1 MAGAEGEILVV
12 GVGSG
17 RRRQLTP
24 EAARIIYGS
33 RIVVGGRRLLGLAPR
48 GAETFAVGADLE
60 AVKDFISQRIG
71 RDDVCVITSGD
82 PGCFSILPFL
92 GRHFPGRLRVVPG
105 ISSPQ
110 MLAARLGIP
119 WQDWR
124 LVSVHGREA
133 AAKPV
138 PPREPTVYFCDD
150 ANPPAAVASRLL
162 AGMGDCPAAA
172 AADLGSACGQ
182 LQAGTLEEIAA
193 GSLPGNSLLL
203 VMPPAGGETAAGAY
217 APGIADQL
225 WLRGEG
231 IPMSKSEA
239 RSVLLGKAQPQGRG
253 VIWDVG
259 AGTGCYAVEC
269 SLLAPSAR
277 VIAVD
282 RKPEA
287 CRLVAENARR
297 FGARVETVGGE
308 APGCLKALPPPDL
321 AIIGGN
327 DGRLDEIFTAVTGA
341 LNPGGRVMVTAVL
354 ERTRKAAH
362 DLFADS
368 GLADRTVTRV
378 AVARGDRARWNEH
391 NPVLIFSGDRSG
403 AEGDGRRR
411 KKRKERHDGRQ
422 G

>member
-1 MAGAEGEILVV
+1 MAAAEGEILVV
-12 GVGSG
+12 GAGSG
-17 RRRQLTP
+17 RREQLTP
-24 EAARIIYGS
+24 EAAKIIDGS
-33 RIVVGGRRLLGLAPR
+33 RIVVGGMRLLRLAPQ

-60 AVKDFISQRIG
+60 AVKDFISERIG
-71 RDDVCVITSGD
+71 RDDICVITSGD

-92 GRHFPGRLRVVPG
+92 GRHFPGRLKVVPG

-110 MLAARLGIP
+110 MLAARLGVP

-124 LVSVHGREA
+124 LVSMHGREA
-133 AAKPV
+133 AGNPA

-150 ANPPAAVASRLL
+150 ANPPAAVALRLL

-239 RSVLLGKAQPQGRG
+239 RSVLLGKAQPRGRG

-269 SLLAPSAR
+269 SLLAPPAR
-277 VIAVD
+277 VIAID

-287 CRLVAENARR
+287 CRLVTENARR
-297 FGARVETVGGE
+297 FGARVETVCGV
-308 APGCLKALPPPDL
+308 APGCLKILPPPDL

-327 DGRLDEIFTAVTGA
+327 DGRLDEIFTAVATA

-354 ERTRKAAH
+354 ERTWEAARE
-362 DLFADS
+362 LFAAS
-368 GLADRTVTRV
+368 GLTDRAVTRV
-378 AVARGDRARWNEH
+378 AVARGDGTRWNEH
-391 NPVLIFSGDRSG
+391 NPVLIFSGDRNG
-403 AEGDGRRR
+403 PAR
-411 KKRKERHDGRQ
+411 ERPAAGEEK
-422 G
+422 GKA